1 MVSFNKLQIWESEMK
16 GIIYNNER
24 KTTESLLLIVTY

>member
-1 MVSFNKLQIWESEMK
+1 MK
-16 GIIYNNER
+16 GIIYNNES